1 MAINGKRR
9 SERVLLD
16 VPLIICGNATMT
28 NKEPFRE
35 ETFTLTVSAHG
46 ALVVLASKVELGQTV
61 KLTKIKT
68 TDEREATVAFLGPP
82 YAGLSTV
89 GLQFANPAPEFWP
102 VNPQPADWV
111 RA

>member
-16 VPLIICGNATMT
+16 VPLIICGNS
-28 NKEPFRE
+28 NKQPFRE

-46 ALVVLASKVELGQTV
+46 ALVVLASKVELGQKV

-68 TDEREATVAFLGPP
+68 TDELEATVAFLGPP
-82 YAGLSTV
+82 YAGLATV
-89 GLQFANPAPEFWP
+89 GLQFANPSPEFWP

>member
-1 MAINGKRR
+1 MAIHGKRR

-16 VPLIICGNATMT
+16 VPLVVCGNAA
-28 NKEPFRE
+28 NKPFRE

-46 ALVVLASKVELGQTV
+46 ALVVLASKVELGQIV
-61 KLTKIKT
+61 KLTKLKT
-68 TDEREATVAFLGPP
+68 SDEREATVAFLGPP
-82 YAGLSTV
+82 YAGLATV
-89 GLQFANPAPEFWP
+89 GLQFANPAPDFWP